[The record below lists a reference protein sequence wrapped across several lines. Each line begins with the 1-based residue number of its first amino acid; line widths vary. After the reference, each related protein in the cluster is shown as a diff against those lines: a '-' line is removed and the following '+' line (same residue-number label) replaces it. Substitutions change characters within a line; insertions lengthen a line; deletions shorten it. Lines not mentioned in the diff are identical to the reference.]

1 MSEIIKKVTE
11 ILNGK
16 EKLDPLAILS
26 KWKNIYY
33 NISVHTT
40 GVCPA
45 YYPLRYEGNS
55 KARSVVLGESMIYPF
70 YWIYPEYDI
79 VFDRLF
85 GMHPR
90 EPHATRELRKSL
102 YKPHQQAPLT
112 KAIDKCKAVISA
124 ENKYT
129 LFVDDKEDNDY
140 IWGKNFD
147 GKNLVEFIFWHFK
160 TICED
165 PNSKFIVRPKKAA
178 KEQTNKKVEVEII
191 HVPSRRIRYS
201 SESELIY
208 YEGTDDMYAWYINP
222 AAYLRFERS
231 NKGDFNH
238 MDGRQGYYAHML
250 GRLPVH
256 TAGGVWNSHG
266 FYDSYIQPAIPFC
279 DEFVGAQSAVQMV
292 NKEAAHPFIIAA
304 SPDCK
309 DCEGVGYTQ
318 WCSTCNNRP
327 DQNCNCDKS
336 AYSISTC
343 RSCNG
348 TKLQSINPG
357 DWMIV
362 PSDLMKDDLIKIIN
376 PDVAVNEFLVKHKD
390 AIYENIKDSL
400 HQQYIKEAQ
409 SGVAKE
415 IDRDGERMWYKTCSD
430 GMWYGL
436 IEPILISI
444 LSLRNISKSNDTVS
458 VNLPN
463 YTFAPPTSF
472 DLKTEFDLLEE
483 YKEATD
489 SQIPEYVKQSIVES
503 YVDKVYGGNELMV
516 KKSKF
521 INYIDPY
528 SVSTPA
534 DKTIAINNGV
544 ASIEQIRISD
554 NLPML
559 LNRIV
564 NKRGEKWFL
573 NADFDMIEAEVNT
586 LFTAM
591 PVPQS
596 PKETVTVKE
605 VV

>member
-1 MSEIIKKVTE
+1 
-11 ILNGK
+11 
-16 EKLDPLAILS
+16 
-26 KWKNIYY
+26 
-33 NISVHTT
+33 
-40 GVCPA
+40 
-45 YYPLRYEGNS
+45 
-55 KARSVVLGESMIYPF
+55 
-70 YWIYPEYDI
+70 
-79 VFDRLF
+79 
-85 GMHPR
+85 
-90 EPHATRELRKSL
+90 
-102 YKPHQQAPLT
+102 
-112 KAIDKCKAVISA
+112 
-124 ENKYT
+124 
-129 LFVDDKEDNDY
+129 
-140 IWGKNFD
+140 
-147 GKNLVEFIFWHFK
+147 
-160 TICED
+160 
-165 PNSKFIVRPKKAA
+165 
-178 KEQTNKKVEVEII
+178 
-191 HVPSRRIRYS
+191 
-201 SESELIY
+201 
-208 YEGTDDMYAWYINP
+208 
-222 AAYLRFERS
+222 
-231 NKGDFNH
+231 
-238 MDGRQGYYAHML
+238 
-250 GRLPVH
+250 
-256 TAGGVWNSHG
+256 
-266 FYDSYIQPAIPFC
+266 
-279 DEFVGAQSAVQMV
+279 
-292 NKEAAHPFIIAA
+292 
-304 SPDCK
+304 
-309 DCEGVGYTQ
+309 
-318 WCSTCNNRP
+318 
-327 DQNCNCDKS
+327 
-336 AYSISTC
+336 
-343 RSCNG
+343 
-348 TKLQSINPG
+348 
-357 DWMIV
+357 
-362 PSDLMKDDLIKIIN
+362 MKDDLIKIIN

-390 AIYENIKDSL
+390 SIYENIKDAL

-472 DLKTEFDLLEE
+472 DLKTEFDLLSE

-544 ASIEQIRISD
+544 ASIEQIRMSD

-586 LFTAM
+586 LFAAM